1 MNKKNS
7 RIKEF
12 YKLSR
17 DERLNLLKE
26 FADLLPQDILLLNLK
41 DSMDFGFAEQ
51 MIENVV
57 SVFPVPLGIATN
69 FIING
74 KDYLIPMATEEA
86 SVIAAA
92 SNAAKLAR
100 SFGGFTAS
108 SSRSVMIGQ
117 MHILGIK
124 DIFGAKIKIEKHKTK
139 ILEIANSKDNVLIKL
154 GGGAFDLNFRE
165 IEPVSSGVLGEFK
178 SLDLSE
184 KVLVIHL
191 LVDVKDAMGANAV
204 NTMCEAV
211 APFLEKIT
219 GGNVLLKILS
229 NLAVNRIVKAQ
240 AVWEKEDLGSD
251 LIDKIIQA
259 NEIAKIDIFRA
270 VTHNK
275 GIMNGIDA
283 VCLATGNDFRAVEA
297 GIHGYAAMHN
307 SYKSLTE
314 YSKDCNGN
322 LVGVIEIPLA
332 VGVVGGAT
340 KNNPFAKLCL
350 KILDIKSVLDLAQ
363 IIASVGL
370 AQNFAALKAL
380 VSEGIQ
386 KGHMRLHLKSE

>member
-1 MNKKNS
+1 MKKNS

-12 YKLSR
+12 NKLSR
-17 DERLNLLKE
+17 DERLNLLRE
-26 FADLLPQDILLLNLK
+26 FADLSDQDLLLLNLK
-41 DSMDFGFAEQ
+41 NGMDFGFAEQ
-51 MIENVV
+51 MIENVI
-57 SVFPVPLGIATN
+57 SAFPMPLGLATN
-69 FIING
+69 FIIND

-100 SFGGFTAS
+100 PCGGFTAS
-108 SSRSVMIGQ
+108 ASRSVMIGQ
-117 MHILGIK
+117 MYILSIK
-124 DIFGAKIKIEKHKTK
+124 DIFGAKVKIEEHKTE
-139 ILEIANSKDNVLIKL
+139 ILEFANSKDHVLVKL
-154 GGGAFDLNFRE
+154 GGGAFDLNIRD
-165 IEPVSSGVLGEFK
+165 IESILLGKGLVLH
-178 SLDLSE
+178 
-184 KVLVIHL
+184 I
-191 LVDVKDAMGANAV
+191 LVDAKDAMGANAV

-211 APFLEKIT
+211 APLLEKIT

-240 AVWEKEDLGSD
+240 AVWGKEELGLD

-297 GIHGYAAMHN
+297 GVHGYAAMHN
-307 SYKSLTE
+307 FYKPLTE
-314 YSKDCNGN
+314 YSKNEKGN
-322 LVGVIEIPLA
+322 LIGTIEIPLA

-340 KNNPFAKLCL
+340 KKNPFAKLCL
-350 KILDIKSVLDLAQ
+350 KILGVKSVSELAQ

-386 KGHMRLHLKSE
+386 KGHMRLHLRN

>member
-1 MNKKNS
+1 MKKNS

-17 DERLNLLKE
+17 LERLNLLKE
-26 FADLLPQDILLLNLK
+26 FANLSEQDILLLNLK
-41 DSMDFGFAEQ
+41 DNLGVGFAEQ
-51 MIENVV
+51 MIENMI
-57 SVFPVPLGIATN
+57 SVFPMPLGLAAN

-74 KDYLIPMATEEA
+74 IDYLIPMATEEA

-100 SFGGFTAS
+100 SYGGFTATA
-108 SSRSVMIGQ
+108 SRSVMIGQ
-117 MHILGIK
+117 VHIL
-124 DIFGAKIKIEKHKTK
+124 DIVDVLQAKIKIEECKAE
-139 ILEIANSKDNVLIKL
+139 ILELANSQDPVLITL
-154 GGGAFDLNFRE
+154 GGGAFDLNIRE
-165 IEPVSSGVLGEFK
+165 IEALSTGIFGALGK
-178 SLDLSE
+178 I
-184 KVLVIHL
+184 LVVHL
-191 LVDVKDAMGANAV
+191 LVDVKDAMGANTV

-211 APFLEKIT
+211 APVIEKLT
-219 GGNVLLKILS
+219 GGTVLLKILS

-240 AVWEKEDLGSD
+240 AIWSKEEIGSD

-297 GIHGYAAMHN
+297 GVHGYAAINN
-307 SYKSLTE
+307 SYKPLTE
-314 YSKDCNGN
+314 YSKDEQEN
-322 LVGVIEIPLA
+322 LIGAIEIPLA
-332 VGVVGGAT
+332 LGTVGGAT
-340 KNNPFAKLCL
+340 KSNPFARLCL
-350 KILDIKSVLDLAQ
+350 KILDVKSASELAQ

-380 VSEGIQ
+380 VGEGIQ
-386 KGHMRLHLKSE
+386 KGHMKLHLRNLID